1 MKKAAIAPQR
11 RPHWMMA
18 IWLCLAL
25 VMAPAHAN
33 AATPAAR
40 LAQTTLY
47 EDPDGRFS
55 LPVPEEF
62 SDSADVTYEMIGE
75 NSLDGLL
82 ASSGRAFGTPETN
95 NSMAVL
101 FLLLDQPITG
111 ETDFAAFLANF
122 QTAAGGATLPLIDL
136 DFLPGD
142 ELRAG
147 GSITTRE
154 RFLQVELHAEGDV
167 AAVLSAGVDRSQRSQ
182 LRAAIDA
189 VFADFTWSPELVRA
203 SLGATPEP
211 EPAQPAETE
220 ETQELQV
227 VEPASPGAD
236 DMESQHYQD
245 PQNAFSL
252 AVPAGLS
259 TQPET
264 QEGPG
269 SIVYGFFSP
278 DNEDEPVVA
287 AGFISVAY
295 AVEQDDSA
303 PLFRSVS
310 DEEWARFID
319 EFLLFD
325 STIEVLEDRRDAQL
339 RTAYLHMHAPQNES
353 APYLWA
359 WVEETDGVAAVLVA
373 SDIAGFSGAD
383 ALHTALTS
391 FNWSPPLA
399 KATIAAVSGMP
410 DPAGAP
416 VPFEDPLG
424 LISLMM
430 PPDYP
435 FQSVV
440 FDDDTLEYSFGLN
453 PIEGIVL
460 VNMSAITDRPFA
472 PEEWNE
478 IVATVE
484 SGLVDTLA
492 QSGLGRNPTLLPSEL
507 GRPDVGADNAALLRA
522 ASDLF
527 QMAVVILDFGG
538 ILVTEVFIL
547 PDTYWQMSE
556 EIVHEA
562 IDAGVTLD
570 AAAVR
575 QAFDDYLGLGVTMLA
590 TTMSG
595 DRPGPNQDPEPLY
608 EFDPEG
614 TISLAVHFAEP
625 DLDGALT
632 AQIFQDSL
640 PDHPVAAFAIDLAG
654 GPVNAYDT
662 VILQD
667 DQGTRAAF
675 IFHTDFPLAVGSY
688 AAHLFYEGVP
698 VAAHRFAVKDN
709 PPQQTELVNFGVYYG
724 DVYSGEPILVTRA
737 IHPQDV
743 VHVRGTGDL
752 PPNSNLRLFWYD
764 PDGALVT
771 DEVLT
776 IRIAPSSHALFDWFV
791 FETLIDWQPGA
802 YSYVLTLNGETLA
815 AGELR
820 VVQEAAEVALT
831 PDGGEVLAALPLPPD
846 LASAPAEGFDLAV
859 VPSAEFDGPAV
870 ISTVD
875 AWLRMQGWQ
884 PALPPYG
891 APVSWEHR
899 RWDKGGYQVALQ
911 PGPAGSD
918 AEIRMT
924 YTTTDD
930 GAFGRLPAR
939 EPLTT
944 DNLDML
950 SETAALEIPGL
961 DVAEAELSPD
971 GNWLAV
977 TTTDGRLYF
986 FDAHRLMDA
995 LWWTPALAFYANPTF
1010 SPDSSK
1016 LAVTVQSQNRSQIQ
1030 VFHNFGVVWLPAT
1043 LLGGYAG
1050 QVTGLT
1056 FQPNGL
1062 LASGDLEGGLRWWDV
1077 SGEQL
1082 PHLAAAS
1089 GPVTSIASSPAGA
1102 PGLLVGL
1109 EGGEVEFRSE
1119 DGDLWWS
1126 GLGTLT
1132 ELPQV
1137 AVWPALD
1144 AGGVGDLAV
1153 YGEGQAEWYA
1163 YDTSGADLIADLPEG
1178 DPNFASTGAAF
1189 SPDGS
1194 LMIIAGPYADF
1205 YGRADGASLGVRQTW
1220 ITDDVPAQIERL
1232 IISDNG
1238 VYALLVTDDG
1248 LLRLW
1253 AAVQ

>member
-1 MKKAAIAPQR
+1 MEKNATASQR
-11 RPHWMMA
+11 RSHWIVA

-25 VMAPAHAN
+25 VMAPAHAS
-33 AATPAAR
+33 AAPPAAR

-62 SDSADVTYEMIGE
+62 SESADVTYEMIGE
-75 NSLDGLL
+75 NPLDGLL

-101 FLLLDQPITG
+101 FLLLDQPITN
-111 ETDFAAFLANF
+111 ETDFAAFVANF
-122 QTAAGGATLPLIDL
+122 QTAAGGETLPLVDL
-136 DFLPGD
+136 ALLPGD

-147 GSITTRE
+147 GSVTTRE
-154 RFLQVELHAEGDV
+154 RFLQIELHAEGDV
-167 AAVLSAGVDRSQRSQ
+167 VAVLSAGVERSSRSQ

-211 EPAQPAETE
+211 EPAQPAEPE
-220 ETQELQV
+220 ETQ
-227 VEPASPGAD
+227 PAAPESVD
-236 DMESQHYQD
+236 DTASVHYQD
-245 PQNAFSL
+245 PQNVFSL
-252 AVPAGLS
+252 AIPDGLNP
-259 TQPET
+259 QPQT
-264 QEGPG
+264 QEAPG

-287 AGFISVAY
+287 AGFISIAY

-303 PLFRSVS
+303 PLFRAVS
-310 DEEWARFID
+310 DEEWTRFID

-325 STIEVLEDRRDAQL
+325 STIEVLEDRRDDQL
-339 RTAYLHMHAPQNES
+339 RTAFLHMHAPQNES

-359 WVEETDGVAAVLVA
+359 WVEETDGVAAVLIA
-373 SDIAGFSGAD
+373 SDIAGISGAD
-383 ALHTALTS
+383 AFHTALTS
-391 FNWSPPLA
+391 FNWSLPEA
-399 KATIAAVSGMP
+399 QAAIAAVSDRP
-410 DPAGAP
+410 NPAGAP

-424 LISLMM
+424 LIGLQI
-430 PPDYP
+430 PPEYP
-435 FQSVV
+435 FQSAV
-440 FDDDTLEYSFGLN
+440 FDGDTLEYNFGLN
-453 PIEGIVL
+453 PVEGIVL
-460 VNMSAITDRPFA
+460 VSLSAVNDGPFTA
-472 PEEWNE
+472 AEWDE
-478 IVATVE
+478 IVTTVE
-484 SGLVDTLA
+484 GSLVDTLTD
-492 QSGLGRNPTLLPSEL
+492 SGLGRNPTLLPSEL

-527 QMAVVILDFGG
+527 QMAVAILDYNGV
-538 ILVTEVFIL
+538 LVTEVFIL
-547 PDTYWQMSE
+547 PDAYWQTSE

-562 IDAGVTLD
+562 IDAGVDLD
-570 AAAVR
+570 PAAVR
-575 QAFDDYLGLGVTMLA
+575 QAIEAYLDLGVTTLA

-608 EFDPEG
+608 EFDPKG
-614 TISLAVHFAEP
+614 TISLAVQFAEP

-640 PDHPVAAFAIDLAG
+640 PDHPVAAFALDLAG
-654 GPVNAYDT
+654 GPVNTYDT
-662 VILQD
+662 AVLQD

-675 IFHTDFPLAVGSY
+675 IFFPDYPLAVGSY
-688 AAHLFYEGVP
+688 TAQLFYEGAP

-709 PPQQTELVNFGVYYG
+709 PPQQTELANFGVYYG

-764 PDGALVT
+764 PDGVLVT

-776 IRIAPSSHALFDWFV
+776 IRMASSSHALFDWFV
-791 FETLIDWQPGA
+791 FETLIDWQPGI

-815 AGELR
+815 GGELR
-820 VVQEAAEVALT
+820 VVEETAEVPLT
-831 PDGGEVLAALPLPPD
+831 ADGGEVLAALPLPPD
-846 LASAPAEGFDLAV
+846 LASAPAEGFDLSV
-859 VPSAEFDGPAV
+859 VPSAEFDSPAV

-884 PALPPYG
+884 PALPQYG

-899 RWDKGGYQVALQ
+899 RWDKDGYQFALQ

-918 AEIRMT
+918 AEIQMT
-924 YTTTDD
+924 YTTADD
-930 GAFGRLPAR
+930 GTFGRLPAR

-944 DNLDML
+944 GNLDML
-950 SETAALEIPGL
+950 SETAALELPGL
-961 DVAEAELSPD
+961 DAAEAALSPD

-995 LWWTPALAFYANPTF
+995 LWWTPAQAFYANPTF

-1050 QVTGLT
+1050 QVTGAA

-1077 SGEQL
+1077 SGAQL
-1082 PHLAAAS
+1082 PRLSIAS
-1089 GPVTSIASSPAGA
+1089 GPVTSIASSPADT

-1132 ELPQV
+1132 ESPQV

-1144 AGGVGDLAV
+1144 EGGVGDLAV
-1153 YGEGQAEWYA
+1153 YSEGQAEWYA
-1163 YDTSGADLIADLPEG
+1163 YDTTGADLIADLPED
-1178 DPNFASTGAAF
+1178 DPDFASTGAAF

-1205 YGRADGASLGVRQTW
+1205 YGRADGASLGMRQAW
-1220 ITDDVPAQIERL
+1220 IADDVPAQIERL
-1232 IISDNG
+1232 SISDNG
-1238 VYALLVTDDG
+1238 VYALLITDDG